1 MAGVYVDRRDATV
14 ELEGEA
20 VVVRTPEG
28 RLTLPLTRVER
39 LVVRAPARLSAG
51 LLARL
56 WAQDCGIL
64 VLSGRRNEPTARFVG
79 KPGADV
85 TRRLKQY
92 RMQDDAPLRRRIAGE
107 IVRRKILGQSRC
119 LAHIA
124 EHRPALAPAIARAR
138 AELEILARR
147 TEAFD
152 EIAKLEALRGV
163 EGAAAAARYFAAFA
177 RAFPPALGFD
187 GRNRRPPRDP
197 VNAALSLAYTL
208 ATFEAC
214 RQAQIAGL
222 DPMLGALHDPAHGRD
237 SLACDLVEPL
247 RPRIDAWVY
256 DRFAARDLRAEGF
269 TRDADGRVLMG
280 KAARSRFY
288 RQYED
293 AALFWCRWLRRAAHA
308 FRRATCGGEPVGVS
322 LDRVEIADA

>member
-1 MAGVYVDRRDATV
+1 MAGVYVDRRGAAI

-20 VVVRTPEG
+20 MVIRTAEG
-28 RLTLPLTRVER
+28 RTSLPLSRVER
-39 LVVRAPARLSAG
+39 LVIRAPACLSAG

-56 WAQDCGIL
+56 WAQDGGVL
-64 VLSGRRNEPTARFVG
+64 VLSGRRNEPTARFLG

-85 TRRLKQY
+85 TRRIAQY
-92 RMQDDAPLRRRIAGE
+92 RLQDDAELRWRIAGE

-124 EHRPALAPAIARAR
+124 SRRPGLAAVISRAR
-138 AELEILARR
+138 ADLAGFAER
-147 TEAFD
+147 AGAVD
-152 EIAKLEALRGV
+152 KLATLDALRGV
-163 EGAAAAARYFAAFA
+163 EGAAAACYFRAFGRAFA
-177 RAFPPALGFD
+177 PGLGFD

-208 ATFEAC
+208 ATFEAS

-237 SLACDLVEPL
+237 SLACDLVEGL
-247 RPRIDAWVY
+247 RPRIDCWVY
-256 DRFAARDLRAEGF
+256 ERFATRDLRAEGF
-269 TRDADGRVLMG
+269 TCDAEGRVLLG

-288 RQYED
+288 ERYED
-293 AALFWCRWLRRAAHA
+293 VGRYWSRWLARAAHA
-308 FRRATCGGEPVGVS
+308 FRRAACGGPPVGIG
-322 LDRVEIADA
+322 LERIGAAPDG

>member
-20 VVVRTPEG
+20 VVVRTAEG
-28 RLTLPLTRVER
+28 RLTLPLNRVER

-85 TRRLKQY
+85 TRRLAQY

-107 IVRRKILGQSRC
+107 IVRRKIVGQSRC
-119 LAHIA
+119 LAHVG
-124 EHRPALAPAIARAR
+124 ERRPALMPGIARTR
-138 AELEILARR
+138 AELEIFARR
-147 TEAFD
+147 AAAFG
-152 EIAKLEALRGV
+152 EIVTLEALRGV
-163 EGAAAAARYFAAFA
+163 EGAAAARYFATFV

-288 RQYED
+288 QQYEE
-293 AALFWCRWLRRAAHA
+293 AALFWCRWLARAAHA
-308 FRRATCGGEPVGVS
+308 FRRAACGGEPAGVG
-322 LDRVEIADA
+322 LDRVKIAADA